1 MLDEPID
8 DIIRE
13 AADGYQPPFDE
24 KAWAAM
30 SQKLDVHLPQKNRKG
45 RFFILLLLLMAGGTT
60 AYLFWQPGGDR
71 DSETT
76 AAVTQNDGVVPGKT
90 NAPTDQTAAVSVP
103 APIPNNSNAPLAD
116 KAVTGDAQPTPNPA
130 AASLDKHF
138 AKEKTSNN
146 GLGPA
151 AIGQKQ
157 YRKGRQQMK
166 IAPAV
171 AEGGTA
177 EASEVPNKRDLAVA
191 PVGTVNAIEPEE
203 AIAAPLSPAELAT
216 KEGKP
221 TTAKASDT
229 INRLPIFAKATTGSD
244 TTANT
249 ASKTTLTKAK
259 DKKGVGGNL
268 VLLLS
273 AGADMSYIR
282 LSNQGKTTLLYG
294 AGLGYTIGKR
304 WMVRAGVYS
313 VEKIYAASKADYS
326 LPPQAAN
333 NPYLYQI
340 DARCRVLE
348 IPVGVTYTF
357 AGQKNHRWFAGA
369 GLASMLM
376 KTEQYDY
383 QYKSAT
389 GMQYTRSYGTRNEN
403 KHYLAILSLSAGYQY
418 QVGKRFALLAEPYL
432 QLPLNGVGLGKVK
445 LQSTGL
451 LLTAAFRPFGK
462 R

>member
-30 SQKLDVHLPQKNRKG
+30 SQKLNVHLPQKNRKG
-45 RFFILLLLLMAGGTT
+45 RYFLLLLLLVVGGTT
-60 AYLFWQPGGDR
+60 AYWLLQPSRGSKDNPAA
-71 DSETT
+71 
-76 AAVTQNDGVVPGKT
+76 AAVTQANGVEPANT
-90 NAPTDQTAAVSVP
+90 NTDETVTASLPTA
-103 APIPNNSNAPLAD
+103 
-116 KAVTGDAQPTPNPA
+116 PNPSEPLSNKVA
-130 AASLDKHF
+130 TDDVQPSNNPLTAGSDKPTVH
-138 AKEKTSNN
+138 KKTSNT
-146 GLGPA
+146 GLGPVTTVK
-151 AIGQKQ
+151 KQ
-157 YRKGRQQMK
+157 YRKGGQRTT

-171 AEGGTA
+171 AEDGVA
-177 EASEVPNKRDLAVA
+177 EASDIPKNEDVA
-191 PVGTVNAIEPEE
+191 ITPVETVNATESKGVNDT
-203 AIAAPLSPAELAT
+203 PLNPADL
-216 KEGKP
+216 
-221 TTAKASDT
+221 TTNDEKVTTIITTDT
-229 INRLPIFAKATTGSD
+229 IRFLPLLAGGKRSSD
-244 TTANT
+244 TTAAGKT
-249 ASKTTLTKAK
+249 ALSKPK
-259 DKKGVGGNL
+259 DKKGLASHL

-273 AGADMSYIR
+273 AGADMSYVR

-313 VEKIYAASKADYS
+313 VEKIYAASKTDYS
-326 LPPQAAN
+326 LPPQTAN

-348 IPVGVTYTF
+348 IPVGITYSF

-369 GLASMLM
+369 GIASILM

-389 GMQYTRSYGTRNEN
+389 GINYTRSYGVRNEN

-418 QVGKRFALLAEPYL
+418 QVGKRFSLLAEPYL
-432 QLPLNGVGLGKVK
+432 QLPLNGVGAGKVK

>member
-30 SQKLDVHLPQKNRKG
+30 SQKLNVHLPQKNRKG
-45 RFFILLLLLMAGGTT
+45 RYFLLLLLLVVGGAT
-60 AYLFWQPGGDR
+60 AYWLLQPGR
-71 DSETT
+71 DKDNRAAE
-76 AAVTQNDGVVPGKT
+76 AVTQANGVEPGNT
-90 NAPTDQTAAVSVP
+90 NTDERATALMPTP
-103 APIPNNSNAPLAD
+103 PNPSEPLTN
-116 KAVTGDAQPTPNPA
+116 KAVTDDVQPSNSPL
-130 AASLDKHF
+130 AASLDKPF
-138 AKEKTSNN
+138 IKEKTSNSS
-146 GLGPA
+146 LGPVTA
-151 AIGQKQ
+151 VKKH
-157 YRKGRQQMK
+157 YRKGIHRTT

-171 AEGGTA
+171 AEDGVA
-177 EASEVPNKRDLAVA
+177 EANEMPKNEILTVT
-191 PVGTVNAIEPEE
+191 PVGTANATESNEVMDATVNQAESTTQPE
-203 AIAAPLSPAELAT
+203 
-216 KEGKP
+216 KP
-221 TTAKASDT
+221 TYIVTSDT
-229 INRLPIFAKATTGSD
+229 FRHLPLLTGAKRSSD
-244 TTANT
+244 TTAAAKT
-249 ASKTTLTKAK
+249 ALSKAK
-259 DKKGVGGNL
+259 DKKGLGSHL

-273 AGADMSYIR
+273 AGADMSYVR

-313 VEKIYAASKADYS
+313 VEKIYAASKTDYS
-326 LPPQAAN
+326 LPPQMAN

-348 IPVGVTYTF
+348 IPVGVTYSF

-369 GLASMLM
+369 GIASMLM

-389 GMQYTRSYGTRNEN
+389 GINYTRSYGVRNEN

-418 QVGKRFALLAEPYL
+418 QVGKRFSLLAEPYV

>member
-13 AADGYQPPFDE
+13 AADSYQAPFDE

-30 SQKLDVHLPQKNRKG
+30 RQKLDVHLPQKNRKG
-45 RFFILLLLLMAGGTT
+45 RFLLLLLLFVIGGTAAYVLLKPGRGNKDT
-60 AYLFWQPGGDR
+60 ANAELITAANDFQVDKTNTPTNDLSTSSPNNTTNNPESLVDEVIAVDVQPSNNPVAATPAKDVVNERVAYNAPRPVVKVKKQYRQGR
-71 DSETT
+71 RQATIQPALAEETVVETPTAPQNEDLTVAPIGPNNTSGALEVTDVSGPNQLSAEPVKPATDQNIDKKQPVLTKAITASDT
-76 AAVTQNDGVVPGKT
+76 AAVTKVT
-90 NAPTDQTAAVSVP
+90 P
-103 APIPNNSNAPLAD
+103 A
-116 KAVTGDAQPTPNPA
+116 
-130 AASLDKHF
+130 
-138 AKEKTSNN
+138 
-146 GLGPA
+146 
-151 AIGQKQ
+151 
-157 YRKGRQQMK
+157 
-166 IAPAV
+166 
-171 AEGGTA
+171 
-177 EASEVPNKRDLAVA
+177 
-191 PVGTVNAIEPEE
+191 
-203 AIAAPLSPAELAT
+203 
-216 KEGKP
+216 KP
-221 TTAKASDT
+221 
-229 INRLPIFAKATTGSD
+229 
-244 TTANT
+244 
-249 ASKTTLTKAK
+249 K
-259 DKKGVGGNL
+259 DKKGLGSNLL
-268 VLLLS
+268 VLVS

-313 VEKIYAASKADYS
+313 VEKIYAASKTDYS

-340 DARCRVLE
+340 DGRCRVLE
-348 IPVGVTYTF
+348 IPVGVAYYF
-357 AGQKNHRWFAGA
+357 AGQKHHRWFAGA

-389 GMQYTRSYGTRNEN
+389 GVNYTRSYGVSNES

-418 QVGKRFALLAEPYL
+418 QVGKRFSLLAEPYL
-432 QLPLNGVGLGKVK
+432 QLPLNGVGVGKVK

-451 LLTAAFRPFGK
+451 LVTAAFRPFGK

>member
-30 SQKLDVHLPQKNRKG
+30 SQKLNVHLPQKNRKG
-45 RFFILLLLLMAGGTT
+45 RYFLLFLLLVVGGTT
-60 AYLFWQPGGDR
+60 AYWLLQPGRAKDNQAA
-71 DSETT
+71 T
-76 AAVTQNDGVVPGKT
+76 AVTQTNGVQPANT
-90 NAPTDQTAAVSVP
+90 NTNTDETVTASLPTAPNPSEP
-103 APIPNNSNAPLAD
+103 LSN
-116 KAVTGDAQPTPNPA
+116 KAVTEDVQPFNTPLTTG
-130 AASLDKHF
+130 SDKNF
-138 AKEKTSNN
+138 AKEKTNNN
-146 GLGPA
+146 GLGPVTTVK
-151 AIGQKQ
+151 KQ
-157 YRKGRQQMK
+157 YRKGSQRTT

-171 AEGGTA
+171 AEDGAA
-177 EASEVPNKRDLAVA
+177 EASDIPEKEGGAIA
-191 PVGTVNAIEPEE
+191 PEETVNATEPKEVVD
-203 AIAAPLSPAELAT
+203 APVNSAELTTQA
-216 KEGKP
+216 EKP
-221 TTAKASDT
+221 TYITTTDT
-229 INRLPIFAKATTGSD
+229 IRFLPLLAGGKRSSD
-244 TTANT
+244 TTAAGKT
-249 ASKTTLTKAK
+249 ALSKSK
-259 DKKGVGGNL
+259 DKKGLASHL

-273 AGADMSYIR
+273 AGADMSYVR

-294 AGLGYTIGKR
+294 VGLGYTIGKR

-313 VEKIYAASKADYS
+313 VEKIYAASKTDYS
-326 LPPQAAN
+326 LPPQTAN

-348 IPVGVTYTF
+348 IPVGITYSF

-369 GLASMLM
+369 GIASMLM

-389 GMQYTRSYGTRNEN
+389 GIQYTRSYGVRNEN

-418 QVGKRFALLAEPYL
+418 QVGKRFSLLAEPYL
-432 QLPLNGVGLGKVK
+432 QLPLNGVGAGKVK